1 MKFKKTTLSKQLS
14 ACEPCVCLD
23 LHPMCGGGEKSILI
37 SWDRYSFEIGIHVKR
52 RLARMF
58 CERRL

>member
-1 MKFKKTTLSKQLS
+1 MKCHQDNSSKQFS

-37 SWDRYSFEIGIHVKR
+37 SWDYYSFEIGIHVKR

-58 CERRL
+58 CERL